1 MLLWSWDFPGKITGV
16 GCHFLLQGIFPT
28 WRLNTGFLN
37 LLYWQADYSPQG
49 HLESPWK
56 HSTGCKNGRVVQHHW
71 QWYRTRIP
79 MQICKW
85 YVWLLLLLSHFSR
98 VRLCATPID
107 SSPPG
112 SPVPR
117 ILQART
123 LEWVAISFSNAWKC
137 KVKGKSLSL
146 IRLLATPWTAAYRVP
161 PSIGFSRQEYWSGC
175 HCLLCRLAWPTAY
188 RSKGLLGH
196 LGGSQINNCLYTHPQ
211 KPGVWHH
218 NLFLHERINPFI
230 LKYKLC
236 VITE

>member
-1 MLLWSWDFPGKITGV
+1 MEFSRPGYWSGTHFPSPGD
-16 GCHFLLQGIFPT
+16 LP
-28 WRLNTGFLN
+28 NTGIEPGSPALQMDSLPTE
-37 LLYWQADYSPQG
+37 LLGKPQV
-49 HLESPWK
+49 S
-56 HSTGCKNGRVVQHHW
+56 
-71 QWYRTRIP
+71 
-79 MQICKW
+79 
-85 YVWLLLLLSHFSR
+85 LLLLSHFSR